1 MSDVTLIAIL
11 LAFFALAIGL
21 VRVLGRMIEG
31 DGDPG
36 EFPDEASDAGTPSDP
51 SGRPSVFVGLVARG
65 HDADPRP
72 DRGTNSGLRTVFL
85 AQVSREAWSATLRPA
100 LGEAIGYRS

>member
-1 MSDVTLIAIL
+1 MTDVTLIAIL

-36 EFPDEASDAGTPSDP
+36 EFPDETLDAGGPEGQ
-51 SGRPSVFVGLVARG
+51 SGR
-65 HDADPRP
+65 
-72 DRGTNSGLRTVFL
+72 FL
-85 AQVSREAWSATLRPA
+85 
-100 LGEAIGYRS
+100 

>member
-1 MSDVTLIAIL
+1 MTDVTLIAIL

-36 EFPDEASDAGTPSDP
+36 EFPDEAPDAGRPEDQ
-51 SGRPSVFVGLVARG
+51 SGR
-65 HDADPRP
+65 
-72 DRGTNSGLRTVFL
+72 FL
-85 AQVSREAWSATLRPA
+85 
-100 LGEAIGYRS
+100 